1 MSVNFDWKWQDKV
14 LPRDAVVNNVLRN
27 NVHMEEKW
35 AYEEDFVHID
45 SIAGQKFR
53 IF

>member
-1 MSVNFDWKWQDKV
+1 M
-14 LPRDAVVNNVLRN
+14 NNVLRN